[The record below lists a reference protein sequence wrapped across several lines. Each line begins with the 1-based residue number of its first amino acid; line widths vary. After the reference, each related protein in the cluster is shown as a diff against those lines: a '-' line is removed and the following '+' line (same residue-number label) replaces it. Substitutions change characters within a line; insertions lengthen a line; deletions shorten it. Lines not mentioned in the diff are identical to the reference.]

1 MVSCSSQVNTD
12 WSVPFPFLRYNKLES
27 GFDGLSWQDAR
38 DKVLQRRYEMT
49 IVNFAICVI
58 FYLVNKYRVVP
69 LYQILASLPVANNLP
84 ERKYSF
90 QVLWLSPSLNE
101 ELGEEKP
108 SIQNIKPTHTH

>member
-12 WSVPFPFLRYNKLES
+12 WSVPFPFLRYNKLET

-58 FYLVNKYRVVP
+58 FYLVNKYWVVP
-69 LYQILASLPVANNLP
+69 RYQILASLPVANNLP
-84 ERKYSF
+84 ELKYSF
-90 QVLWLSPSLNE
+90 QVLRLSPSLDKE
-101 ELGEEKP
+101 FSEEKP
-108 SIQNIKPTHTH
+108 SIQNIQPTQTH